1 MRNKSKLNK
10 ILRCVKHILTCGT
23 IILFVSC
30 GQTVKTEIST
40 NPEAEFFG
48 ENSTSNA
55 EIDNLVDVTRTNV
68 VNQVS
73 EREQSRVSSSNN
85 QDSAINSRVSDE
97 QDFVAVADRETIESD
112 AIRRQEQQAIRVVY
126 APQSLPQRI
135 GIANVAEFALKAN
148 NAVGEKIYNRYTIL
162 YSERETRTKCANYTS
177 DYAAQQA
184 FLDYG
189 GPDQDR
195 LKLDP
200 DGDGF
205 ACGWTPDIFQNM
217 IK

>member
-10 ILRCVKHILTCGT
+10 ILYCVKHILTCGT

-30 GQTVKTEIST
+30 GQTVKTEITASAD
-40 NPEAEFFG
+40 AEFFG

-55 EIDNLVDVTRTNV
+55 EIDNLVEAPHANL
-68 VNQVS
+68 VNQGN

-85 QDSAINSRVSDE
+85 QASETNSRVSDE
-97 QDFVAVADRETIESD
+97 QDFVAVTDRETIESD
-112 AIRRQEQQAIRVVY
+112 AIRRQEQQAIRIVY

-135 GIANVAEFALKAN
+135 GNANVAEFALKAN

-162 YSERETRTKCANYTS
+162 YSERETRIKCANYTS

-189 GPDQDR
+189 GPDRDR

-217 IK
+217 IN